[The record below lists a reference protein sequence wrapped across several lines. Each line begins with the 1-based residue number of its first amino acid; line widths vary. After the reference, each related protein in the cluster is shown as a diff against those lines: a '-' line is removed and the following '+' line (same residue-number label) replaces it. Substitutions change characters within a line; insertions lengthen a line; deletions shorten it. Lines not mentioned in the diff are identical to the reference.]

1 MYHQALTYGG
11 FMIGLS
17 LQLTYPLF
25 AMFLLSAIVLIAM
38 FKTRVRAVKAGQIKV
53 GYFKTYEGSNIPEDV
68 IKTARHFSN
77 LFEAPILFYVLC
89 LLGMILGIDSQ
100 LFLTLAWCYVAARA
114 LHAYIHIGLNKISIR
129 MYVYALSWLIM
140 VAMWIVLLYRVIV

>member
-1 MYHQALTYGG
+1 ML
-11 FMIGLS
+11 GLS

-25 AMFLLSAIVLIAM
+25 AMFLLSAVILIVM
-38 FKTRVRAVKAGQIKV
+38 FKARVRAVKAGQIKIS
-53 GYFKTYEGSNIPEDV
+53 YFKTYESLNLPEDV

-114 LHAYIHIGLNKISIR
+114 VHAYVHIGLNKISVR

-140 VAMWIVLLYRVIV
+140 LAMWVVLLYRVIV